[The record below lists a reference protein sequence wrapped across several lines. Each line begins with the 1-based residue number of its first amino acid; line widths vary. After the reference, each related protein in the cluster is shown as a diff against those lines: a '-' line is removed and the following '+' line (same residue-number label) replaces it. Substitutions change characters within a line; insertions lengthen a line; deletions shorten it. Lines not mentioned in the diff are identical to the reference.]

1 MDIEPSM
8 VDVNVHPAKL
18 EVRFRD
24 EDAVY
29 KFIYNSIVNNF
40 SDKVLIRGGDWE
52 SKPSASVKEY
62 VNKSET
68 AVKPIQQEL
77 DMSLN
82 EPAVKKPTSLRE
94 EAANIGFDKSVSDND
109 RKIAEMLLKGTIYE
123 NNIKTVVN
131 DTKSDYEVSVPK
143 LMNEYIDT
151 NEKIKDETESE
162 NYFRSAVFLG
172 RRHFLW

>member
-29 KFIYNSIVNNF
+29 KFIYNSIVDTF

-62 VNKSET
+62 VK
-68 AVKPIQQEL
+68 
-77 DMSLN
+77 
-82 EPAVKKPTSLRE
+82 
-94 EAANIGFDKSVSDND
+94 
-109 RKIAEMLLKGTIYE
+109 
-123 NNIKTVVN
+123 
-131 DTKSDYEVSVPK
+131 
-143 LMNEYIDT
+143 
-151 NEKIKDETESE
+151 
-162 NYFRSAVFLG
+162 
-172 RRHFLW
+172 